1 MNLRPHI
8 KPFIISSLRDIW
20 PDSPGQRC
28 LVILT
33 AVFCIFTIFAAYAG
47 YIAPAHTFWGTLAPL
62 AVMAFPSLLYLLFV
76 FLIICIIFWM
86 RGARMLLITLIAVIP
101 SAIKIVPLH
110 VTPYIAER
118 DKGEKTFSLLTY
130 NVMSFLDFEGPFKEG
145 VPNRTV
151 QYILDSN
158 PDIVCLQETLRAA
171 YVNTLNITLSQRN
184 LRDLRYPYQ
193 MHWHDGGI
201 AMYSRYPLKEIYIGD
216 RPDMPYPHYKAAR
229 VYLYGD
235 SITIINCHLQSIGLD
250 VADRNIYHEVTDG
263 DIDFKTID
271 TAGSKILDKL
281 TDAFIMRAKQAEFI
295 RSVLD
300 SIPGNVIV
308 CGDFNDVP
316 LSFASRRVQGD
327 DMHDAFAATSLG
339 PRITFHDN
347 RFYFRIDHVF
357 YRGNIGAYRST
368 SPNIPSSDHY
378 PLLVRFKITPDK

>member
-76 FLIICIIFWM
+76 FLITCIIFWM

-263 DIDFKTID
+263 EID
-271 TAGSKILDKL
+271 LDRK
-281 TDAFIMRAKQAEFI
+281 
-295 RSVLD
+295 SV
-300 SIPGNVIV
+300 V
-308 CGDFNDVP
+308 
-316 LSFASRRVQGD
+316 
-327 DMHDAFAATSLG
+327 
-339 PRITFHDN
+339 
-347 RFYFRIDHVF
+347 
-357 YRGNIGAYRST
+357 
-368 SPNIPSSDHY
+368 
-378 PLLVRFKITPDK
+378 